1 MYRSY
6 YKDVSRVE
14 KTSDHAAKFH
24 LSDTKSLELPSILGQ
39 LAVLSKKFF
48 SVHDFSKTLV
58 TPAPSSGPY
67 RILKTDFG
75 RRIIFERVKN
85 WWGEELPSQRG
96 QHNFDRIVIDYYRD
110 STSMFE
116 AFKAGKADF
125 RYENSAKQW
134 ATGYTFDAVKNGLVK
149 KELTTHKSPQ
159 PTQGF
164 AFNLRRSIF
173 SDWRVRKAISNMYD
187 FTWLNKNVFY
197 NQYIRSQSFFP
208 NSPFSQ
214 TGIPTGD
221 ELTLLTAFKDKLRA
235 DIFMSPITLLIHKD
249 ATETRKIRKQSLAL
263 LAEAGW
269 HLVNGKLVNAA
280 TKKPFTFEFLG
291 ADPSGEKIALHFK
304 RCLAEI
310 GIDMKVRT
318 IDVGSYTER
327 VESYDYDMVGMII
340 GQSITPGNEQ
350 RTYWGTKAADLKGGQ
365 NYTGIKD
372 PVIDILCEKIAG
384 APDFEALTTATKALD
399 RILMAS
405 YIMIPHYYR
414 SEIASAYWDR
424 FGKPQTHPAYYP
436 LPYTSAWWVDPI
448 KDKVIQDALG
458 SNVPDLP
465 KTKSRGACTRF
476 LAWIN
481 GLFK

>member
-1 MYRSY
+1 
-6 YKDVSRVE
+6 
-14 KTSDHAAKFH
+14 
-24 LSDTKSLELPSILGQ
+24 
-39 LAVLSKKFF
+39 
-48 SVHDFSKTLV
+48 
-58 TPAPSSGPY
+58 
-67 RILKTDFG
+67 
-75 RRIIFERVKN
+75 
-85 WWGEELPSQRG
+85 
-96 QHNFDRIVIDYYRD
+96 
-110 STSMFE
+110 
-116 AFKAGKADF
+116 
-125 RYENSAKQW
+125 
-134 ATGYTFDAVKNGLVK
+134 
-149 KELTTHKSPQ
+149 
-159 PTQGF
+159 
-164 AFNLRRSIF
+164 
-173 SDWRVRKAISNMYD
+173 
-187 FTWLNKNVFY
+187 
-197 NQYIRSQSFFP
+197 
-208 NSPFSQ
+208 
-214 TGIPTGD
+214 
-221 ELTLLTAFKDKLRA
+221 
-235 DIFMSPITLLIHKD
+235 
-249 ATETRKIRKQSLAL
+249 
-263 LAEAGW
+263 
-269 HLVNGKLVNAA
+269 
-280 TKKPFTFEFLG
+280 
-291 ADPSGEKIALHFK
+291 
-304 RCLAEI
+304 
-310 GIDMKVRT
+310 MKVRT

-350 RTYWGTKAADLKGGQ
+350 RAYWGTKAADLKGGQ

-465 KTKSRGACTRF
+465 KTKSRGACARF